1 MSSSFIHV
9 NFDLLDNFEGLSL
22 LFKKGVLDVI
32 EEKFEG
38 TDVEIITNLDEARNL
53 MAHGLDVKTVA
64 IHNHVNHKIVGSIGE
79 AYPNSDVSYVNMD
92 KISGS
97 NLDKLIQKAGLISS
111 HELGHLF
118 IGDHSIDGA
127 NLMSDGSVI
136 DVLMNSDQR
145 MDLNFTE
152 FQKELIYS
160 GIPEGCKLS
169 ELEGL
174 YLTDYNSDSAFDL
187 FEQILNDFGL

>member
-22 LFKKGVLDVI
+22 LFKKGVLDII

-38 TDVEIITNLDEARNL
+38 TGVEIITDLDEARNL

-64 IHNHVNHKIVGSIGE
+64 IHNQVNHKIVESIGE

-92 KISGS
+92 KISGAT
-97 NLDKLIQKAGLISS
+97 LDEIIQKTGLISS
-111 HELGHLF
+111 HEIGHLF
-118 IGDHSIDGA
+118 LGDHSVDGA

-136 DVLMNSDQR
+136 DELMNTDQR
-145 MDLNFTE
+145 MDLSFTE
-152 FQKELIYS
+152 LQKHFINK
-160 GIPEGCKLS
+160 GIPEGRKLS
-169 ELEGL
+169 ELEDL
-174 YLTDYNSDSAFDL
+174 YLTNYNSDSALDL
-187 FEQILNDFGL
+187 IEQMLNDFGL